1 MLSRWALPAKA
12 MRWLDLPSGHRCLDF
27 ESQHSS
33 LFRPYFFDGPSIFCS
48 ACGEMLMT
56 LEIDECL
63 HEGVSVQSKQL
74 GAARN
79 RKALETEVV
88 G

>member
-1 MLSRWALPAKA
+1 
-12 MRWLDLPSGHRCLDF
+12 
-27 ESQHSS
+27 
-33 LFRPYFFDGPSIFCS
+33 
-48 ACGEMLMT
+48 MT

>member
-1 MLSRWALPAKA
+1 MGALPQKA
-12 MRWLDLPSGHRCLDF
+12 MRWFNLPFGHQCLDF
-27 ESQHSS
+27 ESQHSN
-33 LFRPYFFDGPSIFCS
+33 LFGPYFFSGSSIFCS
-48 ACGEMLMT
+48 TCGEMLMT

-63 HEGVSVQSKQL
+63 HERVSVPSKQL

-79 RKALETEVV
+79 RKPLETEVI

>member
-1 MLSRWALPAKA
+1 MGALPPKA
-12 MRWLDLPSGHRCLDF
+12 MKCFNLPFGHRCLGS
-27 ESQHSS
+27 ESQHSN
-33 LFRPYFFDGPSIFCS
+33 LFRPYFFSGPSIFCS
-48 ACGEMLMT
+48 TCGEMLMT

-63 HEGVSVQSKQL
+63 HEIVSVPSKQL